1 MLLSALFCILA
12 VAAPAADN
20 YSVHRRY
27 LNAERTRYV
36 DEVVYYDGL
45 GRPVETVQRGITPS
59 GQSLV
64 ALQEYDDA
72 GRPVRAWQPV
82 VGTGAFMSAEEV
94 AAAASALYGDTHAF
108 STTIYQNSPA
118 ETVEGTIR
126 PGSLLASSPVT
137 VKKYVNDGSAAF
149 RAIRFGVGA
158 DGSLVNGG
166 LWPDGMLMAGK
177 TVDEDGRTLIEFAD
191 PHGRTV
197 LSRRLVTAGDYADTY
212 YVYDGYGDLRYIVP
226 PLASD
231 ELSSESKAEMSW
243 STADDVVDRYCYY
256 YEKNILGQV
265 TLFKQPGREA
275 TIYRYDAL
283 NRLTLTQDGNQ
294 RANSMWTFTF
304 SDGFGRTVA
313 TGEISLAGDEA
324 AAVLADSHVARFT
337 GTGDVGGYAIDGNTA
352 FPDDYFAADAVSYYD
367 NYDFIPADRASDL
380 GYEECAYSDS
390 RHTAA
395 TGRLTG
401 SLISGKLT
409 AVYYD
414 IYGNEVQRHADNH
427 LGYTDHTYSTF
438 SYTDRPLTQRRLTQI
453 GASDILTEDLRY
465 TYDDKDRPL
474 AVYHSLEECD
484 EVCLQSNTYNE
495 LLQVSEQ
502 TAGSTA
508 RTMTYDLQGRLTSI
522 VSDVFSEYLTYERE
536 GCMSGNIS
544 VRKWNNGALG
554 GDEEYRYTYDLLNR
568 LTAADYDGATAGLYS
583 TSYTYDKMGNPLRVS
598 RYGLGTVSGKLTV
611 PSKRL
616 VDNLYYSY
624 TGHHIRGIADRAA
637 GVVGDGALDFA
648 SGGTAEEYEYDSNG
662 NLGYDPD
669 RGMAFTYDRNNMPAA
684 IYSSRVVTGGKLGA
698 MSKIS
703 SYSYDAAGVRQSVV
717 HTIPATASG
726 VVGGSIV
733 AGTPER
739 TIRRDYV
746 GPMILLDNAVERI
759 LIPGGYIDSKG
770 RYCFYLT
777 DYQGNNRAVVDQD
790 GAVVQRTDYYPYGL
804 PLRQT
809 SPDAQPYKYSGK
821 EFDPLNGLNTYDFHA
836 RAYFPDRIAYGS
848 LDKKASKYPWLSA
861 YAYCGANPILF
872 LDPEGTDIVVTG
884 AANSSITLT
893 TDLIDIEAD
902 ASFLGIDWGGNY
914 QLQGEE
920 VVSAAL
926 DIVGIVDP
934 TGAAD
939 LANTALQAKNGD
951 WLGASISAVGLIPYV
966 GDVAKAGKVSKD
978 VKIIENAVEAC
989 KQTRTEA
996 KAVRETSK
1004 VVHGNSKAST
1014 KAQHLYVIFEKET
1027 GRPVKV
1033 GISGD
1038 KISKGG
1044 KSYRATK
1051 QVNKLNKEAGY
1062 DKYDSRIEEMFP
1074 EGPNARAEALNAE
1087 ERRAGELRG
1096 VLDPEIHKR
1105 PR

>member
-45 GRPVETVQRGITPS
+45 GRPVETVRRGITPS

-126 PGSLLASSPVT
+126 PGALLASSPVT

-231 ELSSESKAEMSW
+231 ELAAESKAEMSW

-304 SDGFGRTVA
+304 SDGLGRTVA
-313 TGEISLAGDEA
+313 TGEINLAGDEA

-352 FPDDYFAADAVSYYD
+352 FTDDYFAADAVSYYD
-367 NYDFIPADRASDL
+367 NYDFIPADRASDF

-484 EVCLQSNTYNE
+484 EVCLQNNTYNE

-624 TGHHIRGIADRAA
+624 TGHHIRGIADRAV
-637 GVVGDGALDFA
+637 GVIGDGALDFA

-662 NLGYDPD
+662 NLSYDPD
-669 RGMAFTYDRNNMPAA
+669 RGVVFSYDRNNMPSS
-684 IYSSRVVTGGKLGA
+684 IYSPRIIGGVKVGA
-698 MSKIS
+698 LARLAG
-703 SYSYDAAGVRQSVV
+703 YSYDAAGVRQSVV

-726 VVGGSIV
+726 GVGGSLV
-733 AGTPER
+733 AGTPAR

-746 GPMILLDNAVERI
+746 GPMILLNNAVERI
-759 LIPGGYIDSKG
+759 LIPGGYIDGEG
-770 RYCFYLT
+770 RYRFYLT
-777 DYQGNNRAVVDQD
+777 DYQGNNRAVVDQQ
-790 GAVVQRTDYYPYGL
+790 GAVVQCTDYYPYGL

-836 RAYFPDRIAYGS
+836 RAYHPTTILWQTS
-848 LDKKASKYPWLSA
+848 DKLNYKDPATSPWVA
-861 YAYCGANPILF
+861 FRANPIRYKDPDGNTVWDYLSGFFRALYDNF
-872 LDPEGTDIVVTG
+872 LYGLTTLREDGQASVSNSQDYNNGLNGGDAVSALIGTTEIIGGETMAAIGGAEGVAGLALAPVSGGASLSVSGAGAGKTALGSAIAIHGSGMTAVATMNMASKKGHMSDRGGGDLKLEPGSETVDVIVGSREKARKV
-884 AANSSITLT
+884 TLT
-893 TDLIDIEAD
+893 IPKG
-902 ASFLGIDWGGNY
+902 FKK
-914 QLQGEE
+914 
-920 VVSAAL
+920 VK
-926 DIVGIVDP
+926 
-934 TGAAD
+934 GAYSSGQKVY
-939 LANTALQAKNGD
+939 TNGD
-951 WLGASISAVGLIPYV
+951 IYISPDTDSHNGGAWKA
-966 GDVAKAGKVSKD
+966 AKSLKE
-978 VKIIENAVEAC
+978 IMN
-989 KQTRTEA
+989 
-996 KAVRETSK
+996 RETRLGTYDENFK
-1004 VVHGNSKAST
+1004 R
-1014 KAQHLYVIFEKET
+1014 I
-1027 GRPVKV
+1027 
-1033 GISGD
+1033 GD
-1038 KISKGG
+1038 
-1044 KSYRATK
+1044 
-1051 QVNKLNKEAGY
+1051 
-1062 DKYDSRIEEMFP
+1062 
-1074 EGPNARAEALNAE
+1074 
-1087 ERRAGELRG
+1087 
-1096 VLDPEIHKR
+1096 
-1105 PR
+1105 